1 MFITSDKFCVPGLGI
16 VAQEQAT
23 EPRLSS
29 PIRMLPLNALR
40 SFDAAA
46 RHLSFTAAAAELG
59 VTPAAVSVQV
69 RRLEEWVGAPLF
81 ARGHRSI
88 VLSATGRRL
97 APRLTALFVEM
108 ERLVSE
114 VADLDAATLQVSA
127 MPTFASK
134 WVAPRLA
141 SFIKHRPN
149 IQVRIVGSDR
159 RSDFDR
165 DGVDIGLRYGDGDFG
180 DLHAELIAT
189 ATAFPVCS
197 PALAAE
203 CGPDPLR
210 IESTRLLQDESSLV
224 APGLPTWTTWFAKAG
239 VERVDDNAGPLFSN
253 SHMAMAA
260 AVAGQGFALGLSPLV
275 DDDLA
280 AGRLVKPF
288 ATEVASPFG
297 FWFVCRK
304 DRLQEPKIAAFR
316 EWLFEQAGPD
326 HSRSP
331 PHF

>member
-1 MFITSDKFCVPGLGI
+1 M
-16 VAQEQAT
+16 A
-23 EPRLSS
+23 S

-46 RHLSFTAAAAELG
+46 RHLGFTAAAAELG

-81 ARGHRSI
+81 LRGHRSI
-88 VLSATGRRL
+88 ALSATGHRL

-114 VADLDAATLQVSA
+114 VADLDATTLQVSA

-141 SFIKHRPN
+141 SFTARHPD

-159 RSDFDR
+159 RTDFDR
-165 DGVDIGLRYGDGDFG
+165 DGVDIGLRYGDGDVG
-180 DLHAELIAT
+180 DLHGELIAP

-197 PALAAE
+197 PALAAQFGHE
-203 CGPDPLR
+203 PANLGNAL
-210 IESTRLLQDESSLV
+210 LLQDESSLV

-239 VERVDDNAGPLFSN
+239 VRRTNENAGPLFSN
-253 SHMAMAA
+253 SHMALAA
-260 AVAGQGFALGLSPLV
+260 AIAGQGFALGLSPLV
-275 DDDLA
+275 DDDVA

-288 ATEVASPFG
+288 AVEVASAFG
-297 FWFVCRK
+297 FWFVCRG
-304 DRLQEPKIAAFR
+304 DRLRETKIAAFR
-316 EWLFEQAGPD
+316 AWIFEQARAVRTTPVD
-326 HSRSP
+326 S
-331 PHF
+331 